1 MIIWQRGEI
10 SDREGSMAEP
20 PAICPKRLLATVVL
34 LSAVVKPQSLKNY
47 GSFFQKPSAGFDLIR
62 RLNPKS
68 CDDLIVASAFP
79 VGRTSRAESLEVSQ
93 ELYNQLMLRKLCRLQ
108 KSREFP
114 DSLGTLRQIVCSC
127 FQFLFV
133 QRVYKE
139 LRQVTNLLVQL
150 SLGICHWHANRFQ
163 EVLIPG
169 EGSRNSGHPCALS
182 HSIMRSEY
190 SWRNLRSGA
199 FGSTG

>member
-1 MIIWQRGEI
+1 MIQPRRKFP
-10 SDREGSMAEP
+10 DRERCAD
-20 PAICPKRLLATVVL
+20 ARYLLQLASVVL
-34 LSAVVKPQSLKNY
+34 LSAVVKPQSLKSY
-47 GSFFQKPSAGFDLIR
+47 DSFFKKSSACFGLTR

-93 ELYNQLMLRKLCRLQ
+93 KLYNQLTFKKLCRLQ
-108 KSREFP
+108 KSRKFP
-114 DSLGTLRQIVCSC
+114 DALGALLQIVCLGR
-127 FQFLFV
+127 QFPFV

-150 SLGICHWHANRFQ
+150 SLGICHRHANRFQ

-169 EGSRNSGHPCALS
+169 CGQQK
-182 HSIMRSEY
+182 
-190 SWRNLRSGA
+190 
-199 FGSTG
+199 